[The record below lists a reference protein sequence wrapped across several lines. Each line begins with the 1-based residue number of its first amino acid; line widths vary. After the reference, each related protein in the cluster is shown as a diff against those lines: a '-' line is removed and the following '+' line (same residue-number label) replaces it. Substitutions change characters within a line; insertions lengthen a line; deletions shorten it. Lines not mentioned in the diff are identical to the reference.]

1 MFKMIAL
8 FKKPENTEEFD
19 KYYFETH
26 IPLTEKIPGL
36 RKVEITKFTGS
47 PMGESPYYLM
57 CEMYYDSF
65 EAFKDSSKT
74 EESKASGKDVMKFA
88 GDIVTFMFGEEVNE

>member
-1 MFKMIAL
+1 MVAL
-8 FKKPENTEEFD
+8 FRKPENTEEFD

-57 CEMYYDSF
+57 CEMFYDSF
-65 EAFKDSSKT
+65 DAFKEASKT
-74 EESKASGKDVMKFA
+74 DESKASGRDVMKFA